1 MPAIVDLVPT
11 CAVYDYIWYLQPI
24 EDEVEEEDAEEE
36 EAAPSQEEDG
46 SLDEGGASL
55 SDETGETRRKS
66 PRKRKPRKDW

>member
-1 MPAIVDLVPT
+1 
-11 CAVYDYIWYLQPI
+11 LQPI

-66 PRKRKPRKDW
+66 PRKRKPRKD